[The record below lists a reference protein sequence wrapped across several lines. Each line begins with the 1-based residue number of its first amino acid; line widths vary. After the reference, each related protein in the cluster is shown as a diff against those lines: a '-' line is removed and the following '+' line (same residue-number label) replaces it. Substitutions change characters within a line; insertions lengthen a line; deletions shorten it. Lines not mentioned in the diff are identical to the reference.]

1 MTEAEARDAG
11 SKDAVLVLHRDAN
24 RNATLLRRLTEER
37 FYAENY
43 WILLDT
49 R

>member
-1 MTEAEARDAG
+1 MIEAEARDAG
-11 SKDAVLVLHRDAN
+11 RKDAVLHRDAN
-24 RNATLLRRLTEER
+24 RNATLLRRPTEER